1 MPCFASLSDDAINV
15 MIDNMNYETH
25 TKGEVICEEGDVADA
40 AFVVCDGQC
49 AASVSLPHSA
59 GVQKVGIIGSGEIF
73 GSRALEF
80 DAESSSAPVRNASV
94 TVESDVCNLL
104 VLSRAKF
111 FKLLNKGS
119 VLDEAVKIS
128 LEEIEGARAKHNQE
142 LLHRIDIESGHT
154 QPPLS
159 SNTEVKSVKS
169 HGDAESSINRSGEL
183 SSEESPSI
191 GERAV
196 ASATIKR
203 NES

>member
-1 MPCFASLSDDAINV
+1 M
-15 MIDNMNYETH
+15 
-25 TKGEVICEEGDVADA
+25 
-40 AFVVCDGQC
+40 
-49 AASVSLPHSA
+49 
-59 GVQKVGIIGSGEIF
+59 
-73 GSRALEF
+73 
-80 DAESSSAPVRNASV
+80 
-94 TVESDVCNLL
+94 CNLL
-104 VLSRAKF
+104 VLSREVL
-111 FKLLNKGS
+111 KLLNGGS

-191 GERAV
+191 GSGQSQVPPSSGTKAELKRWPAPV
-196 ASATIKR
+196 SVGSALDSSHEEK
-203 NES
+203 S